1 MMTQNIKILILLF
14 CLMPAFAIAQ
24 QRLIIKGTIPLFRD
38 GTEISLQQIFP
49 KRLETSEKTFL
60 TKIGKHSFE
69 FVLNVDGLES
79 YQLSANGYRSYAF
92 VLGPGNANIAISDS
106 IFRKVIITDNIA
118 EMEYQNYDSN
128 KTQEELEGQY
138 RWARANYDNYIASKN
153 IDSNVAKDKRNE
165 FYRLKALADKNEIK
179 HCLDWIKEYPNSY
192 INTKIL
198 YNQLFNMPDA
208 DLKKLFLD
216 LPARVKNNSWGKEL
230 KYAVNN
236 LLVGAIAPDFAL
248 ADTNGTQISLSK
260 FKGRYVLI
268 DFWASWCVPCRAESP
283 SLVRIM
289 QKYKKRNFTILSVS
303 LDNEKKAWLK
313 AINSDNLDWTHLSD
327 LRGWKNPVSTN
338 YFITLIPSNYLVAPN
353 GKIIARNLGGDQ
365 LAAFLNTLNL

>member
-1 MMTQNIKILILLF
+1 M
-14 CLMPAFAIAQ
+14 MPAFAIAQ

>member
-1 MMTQNIKILILLF
+1 
-14 CLMPAFAIAQ
+14 
-24 QRLIIKGTIPLFRD
+24 
-38 GTEISLQQIFP
+38 
-49 KRLETSEKTFL
+49 
-60 TKIGKHSFE
+60 
-69 FVLNVDGLES
+69 
-79 YQLSANGYRSYAF
+79 
-92 VLGPGNANIAISDS
+92 
-106 IFRKVIITDNIA
+106 
-118 EMEYQNYDSN
+118 
-128 KTQEELEGQY
+128 
-138 RWARANYDNYIASKN
+138 
-153 IDSNVAKDKRNE
+153 
-165 FYRLKALADKNEIK
+165 
-179 HCLDWIKEYPNSY
+179 
-192 INTKIL
+192 
-198 YNQLFNMPDA
+198 MPDA